1 MQRSCD
7 DSTLLDEGLGLLGM
21 TAMGPR
27 LLEGRRAVVTGAARG
42 IGRAVLEAFREA
54 GAATLGADISSD
66 VDIRCDVTDPDEVVE
81 LFDEA
86 QRRGPLTDVVH
97 AAGVA
102 ALGPV
107 SETSL
112 AEWRRLIDVNL
123 TGTFLIL
130 REAAS
135 RLESGATITV
145 IGSQAGLRGG
155 ANWGAYV
162 ASKFGVHGLT
172 QCLAQELAPRG
183 IRVNVV
189 APGNVDTR
197 MAAELIREQ
206 ADWAHVSAEEIRK
219 EYCRNI
225 PLGRFAAPGE
235 LANVCVFLASP
246 LASYVAGSV
255 ISVDGGEL
263 S

>member
-1 MQRSCD
+1 MSAR
-7 DSTLLDEGLGLLGM
+7 
-21 TAMGPR
+21 GPR
-27 LLEGRRAVVTGAARG
+27 LLEGRRAVVTGAASG
-42 IGRAVLEAFREA
+42 IGRAVLEAFRDA
-54 GAATLGADISSD
+54 GAATLGADIESEAN
-66 VDIRCDVTDPDEVVE
+66 IRCDVTDPDQVIA

-86 QRRGPLTDVVH
+86 QRHGPLNDVVH

-112 AEWRRLIDVNL
+112 DEWQHLIDVNL

-130 REAAS
+130 REAAH

-172 QCLAQELAPRG
+172 QCLAQELAPTG
-183 IRVNVV
+183 VRVNVV
-189 APGNVDTR
+189 APGNVDTQ
-197 MAAELIREQ
+197 MAAELIREK
-206 ADWAHVSAEEIRK
+206 AKRAHVSSEEIRK
-219 EYCRNI
+219 EYCKNI
-225 PLGRFAAPGE
+225 PLGRFADPVE
-235 LANVCVFLASP
+235 LASVCVFLASP